1 MFCSVNY
8 LTMPV
13 LNEFFGEDFTYLAS
27 ILVGVIGGIFGL
39 IGGFLCDFVGR
50 KRVIITGFILQ
61 GLGYAML
68 GLFPE
73 SLAVWF
79 FYIFADGAAFGMFGA
94 TFITT
99 LWGDL
104 AYEKACEKYYALGGQ
119 PFLLLSFLQVLVGKQ
134 IVKYVSIHA
143 VFSLASFFLFLAV
156 IPLMYAPE
164 TLPEKEIRRRELRKY
179 VEKAK
184 KIHEKYAKEES

>member
-13 LNEFFGEDFTYLAS
+13 LNKFFGEDFTYLAS

-104 AYEKACEKYYALGGQ
+104 AYEKACEKYYALGATIPSPQLSTSSCGQ
-119 PFLLLSFLQVLVGKQ
+119 TNSKICFNPCCFLIS
-134 IVKYVSIHA
+134 
-143 VFSLASFFLFLAV
+143 
-156 IPLMYAPE
+156 
-164 TLPEKEIRRRELRKY
+164 
-179 VEKAK
+179 
-184 KIHEKYAKEES
+184 